1 MPSLAVVRESNA
13 KFSPPTTPVAIFL
26 GGTSGI
32 GQGTAQ
38 TFARHVKGNAHII
51 LVGRN
56 RAAAEAIIATF
67 PKAPNSKYEFVY
79 CDASLIRNIPETT
92 SALLARLPKVNY
104 LVLSSGAL
112 PSLWDAIRGIEHR
125 TEEDI
130 DRLRAVLFYCRTK
143 FVLDLLPLLQKAR
156 DAGEDARVLNVG
168 AAGHGGPINFNDMGM
183 RQTSGVLKKR
193 GIAVTYLDSVMEV
206 SVHAPSSGSRPNTI
220 MQIFASRVPGA
231 MFSHIYPGLVDTPL
245 LPWLVRILG
254 KPFATSI
261 DDCGE
266 YMLYALLNGGAGA
279 PRQGEHGDDLG
290 QVGYYG
296 GDEVRERVWAHTTEV
311 IEKALAAGSAKS
323 GVNV

>member
-38 TFARHVKGNAHII
+38 AFARYVKGNAHII

-112 PSLWDAIRGIEHR
+112 PSVWDAIRGIEHR

-168 AAGHGGPINFNDMGM
+168 AAGHGGPIDFNDMGM

-193 GIAVTYLDSVMEV
+193 GIAVTYLDSVME
-206 SVHAPSSGSRPNTI
+206 
-220 MQIFASRVPGA
+220 IFASRVPGA

>member
-13 KFSPPTTPVAIFL
+13 KFSPPTPPVAIFL

-38 TFARHVKGNAHII
+38 AFARHTKGNAHII
-51 LVGRN
+51 IVGRN

-79 CDASLIRNIPETT
+79 CDASLIRNIPEVT

-104 LVLSSGAL
+104 MVLSSNVL
-112 PSLWDAIRGIEHR
+112 PPLWDLVRGVQHL
-125 TEEDI
+125 TEEGL
-130 DRLRAVLFYCRTK
+130 DRSLATMFYCRTK

-156 DAGEDARVLNVG
+156 DAGEDARVLNI
-168 AAGHGGPINFNDMGM
+168 ASAGYGGPIDFSDMGM
-183 RQTSGVLKKR
+183 RKTSGVLKRR
-193 GIAVTYLDSVMEV
+193 GISTTYIDSTMEV
-206 SVHAPSSGSRPNTI
+206 SVRAPSSASRSNTT

-231 MFSHIYPGLVDTPL
+231 MFSHNWPGLVDTPV
-245 LPWLVRILG
+245 LPWLLRTLA
-254 KPFATSI
+254 KPVAISI
-261 DDCGE
+261 ADSGE
-266 YMLYALLNGGAGA
+266 YMLYALLNGRAGA
-279 PRQGEHGDDLG
+279 QRSGERGDDLG
-290 QVGYYG
+290 PAGYYG

-311 IEKALAAGSAKS
+311 FEKALAAGSAQS